1 MFRHRSRSRA
11 HALDP
16 ALVLNL
22 YALAHAPAQS
32 EVAMST
38 VFVELTTIDHVK
50 PHPNADKLDIAIIKG
65 ITTITGRGDFQKGQR
80 VVFFP
85 PDVLIPPD
93 VSQVLGVQK
102 YLKHALFDGVKCQC
116 RVAACRLRGEPS
128 FGFIIP
134 APELLKDH
142 AIGSDVSVMWA
153 AQKYEPPVRYFYGD
167 LAPEDNQF
175 HKYTDIEH
183 YWRFDDAIQEGTLVR
198 ITEKIHGTN
207 SRVGLILKM
216 GEFEFMAGSHRTRR
230 KKPEGESTS
239 IYWRPL
245 EDEGVLNLLTH
256 LCDEKNS
263 VIVFGEIY
271 GAGIQDMDYGITDGY
286 RVFDISVN
294 GKYLD
299 WEAVKTACAECGVAT
314 VPVLYEGPFSKDLVK
329 QFTYGRTTLAEPN
342 KIKSSF
348 KDREGCVIT
357 PQIEQPYAPTGGRL
371 ILKSVSADYLDRKGA
386 QDNE

>member
-1 MFRHRSRSRA
+1 
-11 HALDP
+11 
-16 ALVLNL
+16 
-22 YALAHAPAQS
+22 
-32 EVAMST
+32 MSN
-38 VFVELTTIDHVK
+38 VFVELTVIDKVK
-50 PHPNADKLDIAIIKG
+50 PHPNADKLEIAVIKG
-65 ITTITGRGDFQKGQR
+65 TQTISGKGEVHKGQR

-85 PDVLIPPD
+85 PGILIPQD
-93 VSQVLGVQK
+93 VSQTLGIQK
-102 YLKHALFDGVKCQC
+102 YLKHAEIDGIKCQC

-134 APELLKDH
+134 APELLRAH
-142 AIGSDVSVMWA
+142 PLGSDVSVMWA
-153 AQKYEPPVRYFYGD
+153 AQKYEPPAKYLPGD
-167 LAPEDNQF
+167 LAPEDSRF
-175 HKYTDIEH
+175 HKYTDIENI
-183 YWRFDDAIQEGTLVR
+183 WRFPNAFREGMPVR

-207 SRVGLILKM
+207 SRVGLILRN
-216 GEFEFMAGSHRTRR
+216 GEWEFMAGSHRTRR
-230 KKPEGESTS
+230 KKPEEGKACL
-239 IYWRPL
+239 YWKPL
-245 EDEGVLNLLTH
+245 DDECVLNLLTH

-271 GAGIQDMDYGITDGY
+271 GAGVQDLDYGVQGKEGY

-299 WEAVKTACAECGVAT
+299 WEAAKTVCTQFGVEM

-329 QFTYGRTTLAEPN
+329 QFTYGPTTLAEPDA
-342 KIKSSF
+342 IRSSF

-357 PQIEQPYAPTGGRL
+357 PQVEQFYAPTGGRL

>member
-1 MFRHRSRSRA
+1 
-11 HALDP
+11 
-16 ALVLNL
+16 
-22 YALAHAPAQS
+22 
-32 EVAMST
+32 MSN
-38 VFVELTTIDHVK
+38 VFVELTTIDDVR
-50 PHPNADKLDIAIIKG
+50 PHPNATKLEIAVIKG
-65 ITTITGRGDFQKGQR
+65 LTTIVGKGEFQRGQR

-85 PDVLIPPD
+85 PGILIPPD

-102 YLKHALFDGVKCQC
+102 YLKHAEFDGIKCQC

-128 FGFIIP
+128 SGFIIP
-134 APELLKDH
+134 APELLSH
-142 AIGSDVSVMWA
+142 HVLGSDVSVMWA
-153 AQKYEPPVRYFYGD
+153 ARKYEPPVRYFYGD

-175 HKYTDIEH
+175 HKYTEIEH
-183 YWRFDDAIQEGTLVR
+183 YWRFNDAIPDGTLVR

-207 SRVGLILKM
+207 SRVGLVLKN

-230 KKPEGESTS
+230 KRSEGENTS

-245 EDEGVLNLLTH
+245 EDDRVLTLLTH

-271 GAGIQDMDYGITDGY
+271 GAGIQDLDYGTKDGY

-299 WEAVKTACAECGVAT
+299 WEAVKAACTQFGVEM

-329 QFTYGRTTLAEPN
+329 QFTYGPTTLAEPDA
-342 KIKSSF
+342 IKSSF

-357 PQIEQPYAPTGGRL
+357 PQIEQFYAPTGGRL
-371 ILKSVSADYLDRKGA
+371 ILKSVSVDYLDRKGA